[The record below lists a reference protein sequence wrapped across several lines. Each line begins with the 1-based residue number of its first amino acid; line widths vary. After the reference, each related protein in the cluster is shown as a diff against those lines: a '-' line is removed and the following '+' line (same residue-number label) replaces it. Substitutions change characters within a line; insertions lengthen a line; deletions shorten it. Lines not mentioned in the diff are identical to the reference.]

1 MKTKE
6 EDGKKKNSMPIFI
19 IGFLSTM
26 LILAILAFSMQIT
39 SLQHRLTQTN
49 FTISNLTHSLAKAN
63 ATMLA
68 LSSSLTQAQI
78 TMAMQKAQITNLT
91 NLLNLNESQ
100 VIFNGPVV
108 ILPSIQICPLFY
120 NCPNYT
126 SVANITLH
134 FNFTHAGYIVI
145 KTTAQNNVFL
155 ILTQNYSRTWFG
167 TNSSGVIGIL
177 NTSVGSVIMPV
188 LPGRATLRLYYYN
201 FTNTTGSYNS
211 QLTIIYHS

>member
-1 MKTKE
+1 VKTK
-6 EDGKKKNSMPIFI
+6 EDGKKKNSVPTLI
-19 IGFLSTM
+19 IGLLSIV

-39 SLQHRLTQTN
+39 SLQHHLTQDN
-49 FTISNLTHSLAKAN
+49 LTISNLTHSLSQAN
-63 ATMLA
+63 ATVINLN
-68 LSSSLTQAQI
+68 SKLTQAQI
-78 TMAMQKAQITNLT
+78 TIAMQKAQITNLT

-100 VIFNGPVV
+100 VIFNGSVV
-108 ILPSIQICPLFY
+108 IFPSISICPLFY

-145 KTTAQNNVFL
+145 KTTAQNNISL
-155 ILTQNYSRTWFG
+155 ILKQNYSRTWFG